1 MKFNPREIQKFY
13 DIWAPMLE
21 ALPAVINAAERG
33 DELERSMVTLENQLK
48 GIQKKIADEEARV
61 APARAEVDATIAAIQ
76 TQKAEAERGYKKYLA
91 DAKAHLDEVAK
102 ETEDQVVKIKDQVS
116 IAMSELA
123 QAKQEVSAVK
133 AQAAQDIAIQK
144 AAAEAE
150 LADIAAKK
158 QVVEKALAAL
168 KAKIG

>member
-33 DELERSMVTLENQLK
+33 DELQRGMVTLENQLK
-48 GIQKKIADEEARV
+48 GIQKQIADEQARV
-61 APARAEVDATIAAIQ
+61 APVRAEVDAAISELQ
-76 TQKAEAERGYKKYLA
+76 NQKAEAERGYQQYLA
-91 DAKAHLDEVAK
+91 DAKAHLAEVAN
-102 ETEDQVVKIKDQVS
+102 ETEEQVVQIKKQISV
-116 IAMSELA
+116 AASELA
-123 QAKQEVSAVK
+123 KAKQEVLTIK
-133 AQAAQDIAIQK
+133 AQAEKDIAAKK

-150 LADIAAKK
+150 LKDIAAKK
-158 QVVEKALAAL
+158 QVVENALATL